1 MISEQRYKFTHGAMS
16 IIQMG
21 EELIGHPT
29 TAINELVKNSYDA
42 DAFDCWVYICTPF
55 SIEDTFIIVHDNG
68 TGMNNSVLFGDW
80 LRPSMS
86 TKRIGSRKSPI
97 LERNYL
103 GKKGIG
109 RLAAMALGKNLTVI
123 SKSKEEN
130 QYNWISVNRE
140 DFKQEVLLDKIDFPG
155 GTTDNIKTLIESEN
169 LKEYKG
175 KLVPKNLLKILDSLK
190 AIEYVEGT
198 TIIIENLDES
208 VLTIIKKDIDE
219 EKSFDASSFHRSL
232 RFLITP
238 LKLNK
243 KIQEE
248 LITQKF
254 LESIIN
260 IAKPESEFDIHFG
273 SSVYETS
280 GTTELFSSIKELPIL
295 AEYDYRL
302 IGKVERTGEVKGQY
316 ICRRL
321 PLYTFVEDFE
331 ISKEDSLSTQ
341 ILKLTPE
348 TISCNTGEFFFDI
361 RIYDRDDDCWD
372 KMETILKTRGK
383 QETGRVLNNIL
394 GLRISKNAFNIK
406 PYGEEQKD
414 WMDLGHM
421 RVQNPTEVIDKN
433 QILGNVILFSPEN
446 DSLEEKTNR
455 EGFFE
460 TKAFIDLKTILRA
473 VLIELGKRRYRYRV
487 KHGIGRIITSKFKRP
502 DSAKFISFLR
512 SQTTDLDLIKKAE
525 AYVKETNT
533 TLENLENSLTFSER
547 LAALGNGLE
556 LVYHELAQ
564 PITLMSS
571 SISSLEYNIK
581 NDIKDIPFRQ
591 TLLTDLFNTNK
602 NLESIDDLRKSLQPA
617 IGKTRPSSFF
627 PYKTFQKVKMLH
639 NLELKEKNILIL
651 VDDQTKLM
659 KTSSYE
665 FVFWISFLNIFNNA
679 VYWLEKTEPSKRQ
692 IIFKIHPDS
701 KIELSNTSP
710 FIPTDY
716 LESIFEYGVTFKN
729 SKNATGLGLA
739 YTRSQLNK
747 IGYDIW
753 AENNDDG
760 PVFYINKSDEDE

>member
-1 MISEQRYKFTHGAMS
+1 MITQQRYKFTHGAMS

-29 TAINELVKNSYDA
+29 TALNELVKNSYDA
-42 DAFDCWVYICTPF
+42 DAFDCWVYVCTPA
-55 SIEDTFIIVHDNG
+55 STEDTFIVVHDNG
-68 TGMNNSVLFGDW
+68 TGMKNNVLFGDW
-80 LRPSMS
+80 LKPSMS
-86 TKRIGSRKSPI
+86 LKRMGNRKSPV

-109 RLAAMALGKNLTVI
+109 RLAAMALGKYLTVV
-123 SKSKEEN
+123 SKSKDEN
-130 QYNWISVNRE
+130 YYNWLTINRD

-155 GTTDNIKTLIESEN
+155 GTTDNIKSLFDSEN
-169 LKEYKG
+169 LKEFKG
-175 KLVPKNLLKILDSLK
+175 KSAPQKLLEILNSIN
-190 AIEYVEGT
+190 ATEYIEGT
-198 TIIIENLDES
+198 TIIIENIDES

-219 EKSFDASSFHRSL
+219 EKSFEASSFHRSL

-248 LITQKF
+248 LIAQGF
-254 LESIIN
+254 LKSIIN

-273 SSVYETS
+273 SSTYETQS
-280 GTTELFSSIKELPIL
+280 TGDIFSIIKELPIL
-295 AEYDYRL
+295 SQYDYRL
-302 IGKVERTGEVKGQY
+302 IGKVDREGNVNGHY
-316 ICRRL
+316 ICQRL
-321 PLYTFVEDFE
+321 SKYSFDEPFE
-331 ISKEDSLSTQ
+331 IPKEDALSTQ
-341 ILKLTPE
+341 TLKLIPE
-348 TISCNTGEFFFDI
+348 NISCSTGEFYFDI
-361 RIYDRDDDCWD
+361 RVYDRDDDCWD
-372 KMETILKTRGK
+372 KMETLLKTKGK
-383 QETGRVLNNIL
+383 LETGRVLNNIL

-460 TKAFIDLKTILRA
+460 TKAFIDLKTILKA
-473 VLIELGKRRYRYRV
+473 VLLELGKRRYRYRV
-487 KHGIGRIITSKFKRP
+487 KYGIGRIITSKFKRP
-502 DSAKFISFLR
+502 DSAKFISFLKN
-512 SQTTDLDLIKKAE
+512 QTTDLELIKKAE
-525 AYVKETNT
+525 VYVKETNT

-571 SISSLEYNIK
+571 SISSLEHNIK
-581 NDIKDIPFRQ
+581 NKIKEITFRQ
-591 TLLTDLFNTNK
+591 TLLTDLVNSNN
-602 NLESIDDLRKSLQPA
+602 NLESIDELRKSLQPA
-617 IGKTRPSSFF
+617 IGKSRPASFF
-627 PYKTFQKVKMLH
+627 PYKTFQKVRLLH
-639 NLELKEKNILIL
+639 NLELKEKNIQIN
-651 VDDQTKLM
+651 VDDQTKLA
-659 KTSSYE
+659 KLSSYE

-679 VYWLEKTEPSKRQ
+679 VYWLEETDPAKRE
-692 IIFKIHPDS
+692 ITFKVRDDS
-701 KIELSNTSP
+701 YIEISNSSP
-710 FIPTDY
+710 FIPSDY
-716 LESIFEYGVTFKN
+716 LETIFEYGVTFKK

-747 IGYDIW
+747 VGYEIW
-753 AENNDDG
+753 AENNDNG
-760 PVFYINKSDEDE
+760 PVFFINKIKEDE